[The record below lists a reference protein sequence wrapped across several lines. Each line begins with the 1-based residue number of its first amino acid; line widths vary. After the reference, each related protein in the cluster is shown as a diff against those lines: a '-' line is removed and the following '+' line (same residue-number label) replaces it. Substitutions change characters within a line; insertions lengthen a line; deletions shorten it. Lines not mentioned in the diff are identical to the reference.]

1 MSDDVTRDDESSSPG
16 GGAENRV
23 AATIP
28 MAAARP
34 AESQA
39 RGTPLAAQEAMVEL
53 NALLGQGTHYAGKL
67 WFEGRVRVEG
77 RFEGEIR
84 GEVLIVGAGAE
95 LEGEIEVDVC
105 IVTGGRVRGDIRAR
119 NAIELH
125 APAVVVGD
133 LHAPNVFIDRG
144 VQFEGSC
151 KMAPLEDDDNGPSE
165 PHADAQTATDPD
177 DEPPPPADEEQD
189 PPASDRGE

>member
-1 MSDDVTRDDESSSPG
+1 MSDDATREDEASPPG
-16 GGAENRV
+16 EAPDNRV

-28 MAAARP
+28 MSA
-34 AESQA
+34 AESPPRA
-39 RGTPLAAQEAMVEL
+39 APVAAQEAMVEL

-77 RFEGEIR
+77 RFEGEVR
-84 GEVLIVGAGAE
+84 GEVLIIGAGAE
-95 LEGEIEVDVC
+95 LEGNIEVDVC

-119 NAIELH
+119 DAIELH

-151 KMAPLEDDDNGPSE
+151 KMAPLEDEEAPPE
-165 PHADAQTATDPD
+165 PDTDAQTATEPD
-177 DEPPPPADEEQD
+177 DEPPPIEDEAEA
-189 PPASDRGE
+189 PPSG